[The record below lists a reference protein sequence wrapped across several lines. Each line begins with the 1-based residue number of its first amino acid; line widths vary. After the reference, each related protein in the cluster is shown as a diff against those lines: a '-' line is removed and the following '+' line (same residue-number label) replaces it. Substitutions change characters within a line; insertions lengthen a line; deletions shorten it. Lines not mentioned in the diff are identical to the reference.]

1 MNHVYEIT
9 AEDRNALSLKTVNGN
24 IFLLW
29 LENGV
34 VNKVYNRYS
43 VLDVEYVKEW
53 LSDERDSRFLISV
66 GEKLPQVSLLRN
78 EVKGEFVITKPTML
92 VINYL
97 ESELQRFVEWLTMAR
112 DLFPEV
118 DIIPVF
124 TRNTEQLMKKNEL
137 IEQYPNLLN
146 TEYIAQYNNLKKQN
160 LEWMQIWP
168 ELLSTFD
175 DFTYYIDVDLQF
187 QGILG
192 ETPLIVILNAEGEL
206 IERWQCL
213 GYSGEDS
220 KEAEMLLNEIAE
232 AIQTKLID

>member
-1 MNHVYEIT
+1 LNHVYEIT
-9 AEDRNALSLKTVNGN
+9 AEDRALLNLKTVNGN

-34 VNKVYNRYS
+34 VEKVYNRYS
-43 VLDVEYVKEW
+43 VLDVNHVKEW
-53 LSDERDSRFLISV
+53 LNDERDSRFLISV

-78 EVKGEFVITKPTML
+78 DVKGALVITKPTML
-92 VINYL
+92 VINNL
-97 ESELQRFVEWLTMAR
+97 ESELQRFIEWLNMAR

-124 TRNTEQLMKKNEL
+124 TRNTEQMMKKNEL
-137 IEQYPNLLN
+137 VEQYPDLLN
-146 TEYIAQYNNLKKQN
+146 IEYIAQYNNLKKQN

-168 ELLSTFD
+168 ELLSAFD
-175 DFTYYIDVDLQF
+175 DFTYYIDVDLQL
-187 QGILG
+187 QGVLG

-213 GYSGEDS
+213 GYSGEDTEKS
-220 KEAEMLLNEIAE
+220 E
-232 AIQTKLID
+232 QLIVKMRSVIEKFE

>member
-1 MNHVYEIT
+1 MK
-9 AEDRNALSLKTVNGN
+9 LKTVNGN

-34 VNKVYNRYS
+34 VEKVYNRYS
-43 VLDVEYVKEW
+43 VLDVEHVKEW
-53 LSDERDSRFLISV
+53 LNDERDSRFLTSV

-78 EVKGEFVITKPTML
+78 DGKGEFVITKPTML

-97 ESELQRFVEWLTMAR
+97 ESELQRFIEWLNMAR

-124 TRNTEQLMKKNEL
+124 TRNTEQMMKKNEL
-137 IEQYPNLLN
+137 VEQYPNLLN

-187 QGILG
+187 QGVLG
-192 ETPLIVILNAEGEL
+192 ETPLIVILNAEGQL
-206 IERWQCL
+206 MERWQCL
-213 GYSGEDS
+213 GNLGEDT

-232 AIQTKLID
+232 VIQTKLID

>member
-112 DLFPEV
+112 DLFTEV

-137 IEQYPNLLN
+137 VEQYPNLLN

-168 ELLSTFD
+168 ELLSAFD
-175 DFTYYIDVDLQF
+175 DFTYYIDVDLQL
-187 QGILG
+187 QGVLG
-192 ETPLIVILNAEGEL
+192 ETPLIVILNAEGQL

-213 GYSGEDS
+213 GYSGEDIDKS
-220 KEAEMLLNEIAE
+220 EQLIV
-232 AIQTKLID
+232 KLRSVIEKFE